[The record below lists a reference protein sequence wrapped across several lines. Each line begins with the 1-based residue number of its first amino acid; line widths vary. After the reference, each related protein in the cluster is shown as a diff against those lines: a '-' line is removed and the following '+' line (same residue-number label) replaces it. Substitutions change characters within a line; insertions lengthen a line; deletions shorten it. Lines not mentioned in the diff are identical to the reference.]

1 MKDAVCGTGGGER
14 EEKELGRG
22 ASEPLLPNTGWSMY
36 LLCLLQQD
44 EEERKQREAEAAK
57 KKEQEGG
64 AEEEDEEFDDE
75 EVRKQISVMVI
86 VRKITCVSPYFTVFR
101 GGR

>member
-1 MKDAVCGTGGGER
+1 MRYVGRGGER

-57 KKEQEGG
+57 KKEEEGG

-75 EVRKQISVMVI
+75 EVRKQIFDGHCTQGYLPLS
-86 VRKITCVSPYFTVFR
+86 SFHSF
-101 GGR
+101 